1 MRLSCGIP
9 ERYVLR
15 MQPIDSLNL
24 LGAPGK
30 LPRSG
35 RFCAARLVVPRRWS
49 PGTWSFSGSCHE
61 PLDKAYRRDHRDT
74 VTNLRCSAGLL

>member
-24 LGAPGK
+24 LEPPGK
-30 LPRSG
+30 LS
-35 RFCAARLVVPRRWS
+35 
-49 PGTWSFSGSCHE
+49 
-61 PLDKAYRRDHRDT
+61 
-74 VTNLRCSAGLL
+74 